1 MYLSD
6 IGTLKYLFCYLRDKT
21 HTPCRKLLVFKT
33 EHRKQKWRTQAN
45 DSVCPGK
52 SASSHRTEPEVRA
65 AEGGRGR
72 RDFFVSLF

>member
-21 HTPCRKLLVFKT
+21 PPPSCRKLLVFKT

-52 SASSHRTEPEVRA
+52 SAPSHRTEPEVKA
-65 AEGGRGR
+65 AGGGGR